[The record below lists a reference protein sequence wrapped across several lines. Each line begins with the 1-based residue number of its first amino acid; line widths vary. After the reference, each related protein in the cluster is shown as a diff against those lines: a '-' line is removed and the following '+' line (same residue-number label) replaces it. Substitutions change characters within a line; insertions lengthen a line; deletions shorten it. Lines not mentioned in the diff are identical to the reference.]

1 MLKKVEL
8 KKIASLRD
16 YNSYERIQRVSFEKL
31 FDGAEEAERLGVSRN
46 TEEIEDIIVNYIN
59 IQHAL
64 SIYALKIPED
74 ASDEHVAL
82 YIDDMETLNL
92 ISNISLEEQLL
103 AIRKI
108 FDDVAAYQDEEGVTI
123 EVKVMNPSL
132 LSLKIFR
139 KLKAEERLNKWLIS
153 LMYEPSDDVKK
164 ISAFQIYASFPDDI
178 EEDIEYMM
186 REFVNDP
193 FSQYLL
199 VGEQNRTIKRAV
211 KASGSLEE
219 LGNNVFL
226 NLFSFL
232 VNSLFVYV
240 EKEENQFGKKQFNK
254 YITWFEKGE
263 FQGKYTEDDLV
274 PILNAV
280 AFLTNFR
287 TPRGARIRFLTDEQA
302 KEEAEKEA
310 KRRAKL
316 RGEKIPED
324 N

>member
-64 SIYALKIPED
+64 SFYALKIPED

-82 YIDDMETLNL
+82 YIDDIETLNL
-92 ISNISLEEQLL
+92 ISDISLEEQLM

-108 FDDVAAYQDEEGVTI
+108 FDDVAVYQDEEGNTI

-139 KLKAEERLNKWLIS
+139 KLKAEERLNKWLVS

-164 ISAFQIYASFPDDI
+164 ISAFQVHPSFTEDMQ
-178 EEDIEYMM
+178 EEDIEKMM
-186 REFVNDP
+186 
-193 FSQYLL
+193 S
-199 VGEQNRTIKRAV
+199 TK
-211 KASGSLEE
+211 
-219 LGNNVFL
+219 
-226 NLFSFL
+226 
-232 VNSLFVYV
+232 
-240 EKEENQFGKKQFNK
+240 
-254 YITWFEKGE
+254 
-263 FQGKYTEDDLV
+263 
-274 PILNAV
+274 
-280 AFLTNFR
+280 
-287 TPRGARIRFLTDEQA
+287 
-302 KEEAEKEA
+302 
-310 KRRAKL
+310 
-316 RGEKIPED
+316 EKISGNRD
-324 N
+324 NIIGKIFGYFSGE

>member
-8 KKIASLRD
+8 RKIASLRD
-16 YNSYERIQRVSFEKL
+16 YNSYERIQRVSFEKM
-31 FDGAEEAERLGVSRN
+31 FDGAEEAERFGVIRN
-46 TEEIEDIIVNYIN
+46 AEEIEDIIVNYIN

-64 SIYALKIPED
+64 SIYAQKIPED

-92 ISNISLEEQLL
+92 IGDISLEEQLR

-108 FDDVAAYQDEEGVTI
+108 FDDVAAYQDEEGITI

-139 KLKAEERLNKWLIS
+139 KLKAEERLNKWLVS

-164 ISAFQIYASFPDDI
+164 ISAFQVHPSFPDDM
-178 EEDIEYMM
+178 EEDIENMM

-193 FSQYLL
+193 FTQYLL

-287 TPRGARIRFLTDEQA
+287 TARGAKIRFVTDEQA

-310 KRRAKL
+310 IRRAKL